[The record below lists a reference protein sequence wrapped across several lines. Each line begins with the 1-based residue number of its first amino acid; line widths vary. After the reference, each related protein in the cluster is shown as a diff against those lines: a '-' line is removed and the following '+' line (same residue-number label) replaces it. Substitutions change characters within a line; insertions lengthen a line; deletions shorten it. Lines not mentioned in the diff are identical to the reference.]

1 MRHVTRSCA
10 AVAFMGFAPLAVLAA
25 PAPAAHLAL
34 PCARTTIAAVKLPAG
49 PAQYQSGS
57 LALAN
62 GASLRLQ
69 GSRAE
74 ISMAKELGVGDP
86 VAACYGP
93 LRIYADAGPSRSIT
107 VLDLVNGAYY
117 AALVGTWKPR

>member
-1 MRHVTRSCA
+1 MHKSIRSCA
-10 AVAFMGFAPLAVLAA
+10 LAA
-25 PAPAAHLAL
+25 AVGLAPVPVVAAPSVHSGL
-34 PCARTTIAAVKLPAG
+34 PCARTTVTALKLPVG
-49 PAQYQSGS
+49 PAQYESGT

-74 ISMAKELGVGDP
+74 IAMAKELGVGDP

-93 LRIYADAGPSRSIT
+93 LRIYADAGPSRSVT

-117 AALVGTWKPR
+117 ASLIGTWKPR

>member
-1 MRHVTRSCA
+1 MRQLIRSCA
-10 AVAFMGFAPLAVLAA
+10 AAALMGLAPLPVLAA
-25 PAPAAHLAL
+25 ASVAHLGL
-34 PCARTTIAAVKLPAG
+34 PCARTTVATVKLPAG

-57 LALAN
+57 LVLAN

-74 ISMAKELGVGDP
+74 IAMAKELGIGDP

-117 AALVGTWKPR
+117 AALVGTWRAR

>member
-1 MRHVTRSCA
+1 MRQLIRSCA
-10 AVAFMGFAPLAVLAA
+10 VAALTGLAPLPVLAA
-25 PAPAAHLAL
+25 SAAPHLGL
-34 PCARTTIAAVKLPAG
+34 PCARTTVAAVKLPVGA
-49 PAQYQSGS
+49 AQYQSGS

-62 GASLRLQ
+62 GAALRLQ

-74 ISMAKELGVGDP
+74 IAMAKELGVGDP

-93 LRIYADAGPSRSIT
+93 LRIYADAGPSRSVT

-117 AALVGTWKPR
+117 ATLVGTWKPR

>member
-1 MRHVTRSCA
+1 LSQLIRSCA
-10 AVAFMGFAPLAVLAA
+10 VVALIGLAPL
-25 PAPAAHLAL
+25 PAPAAAPAALTGL
-34 PCARTTIAAVKLPAG
+34 PCARTTVAAVKLPVG

-69 GSRAE
+69 GSRSE
-74 ISMAKELGVGDP
+74 IAMAKELGVGDP

-93 LRIYADAGPSRSIT
+93 LRIYADAGPSRSVT
-107 VLDLVNGAYY
+107 VLDLVNGAFY
-117 AALVGTWKPR
+117 ATLVGSWKPH